1 MTCGRGGQFGSSSDT
16 SSVVVVVS
24 VADSVVDSTLEV
36 SEIVSTD
43 SGQSSA
49 AHSFPASPA
58 AASMSTGAEAGS
70 SSVSTEMGWESVLC
84 PREREMMEKIRRN
97 GRVIFMV
104 L

>member
-1 MTCGRGGQFGSSSDT
+1 
-16 SSVVVVVS
+16 
-24 VADSVVDSTLEV
+24 
-36 SEIVSTD
+36 
-43 SGQSSA
+43 
-49 AHSFPASPA
+49 
-58 AASMSTGAEAGS
+58 MSTGAEAGS